1 MPTVPNESWSRAK
14 DVITILVVPAMA
26 WVFMQVGA
34 MSRMEIE
41 IRTLHSALSD
51 NKAAIQFLRDR
62 DSNVSQ
68 QIAKLEARFDALET
82 VLIGLQKTMD
92 KLDNKLEKLDA
103 RLDRVERQIA
113 AIPGTIP
120 FSHVTSLPQLPQLPQ
135 TLSPLT
141 ATTPAP
147 AVVP

>member
-1 MPTVPNESWSRAK
+1 MPTVSNESWSRAK

-41 IRTLHSALSD
+41 IRTLHSALTD
-51 NKAAIQFLRDR
+51 NKADIQYLRDR

-82 VLIGLQKTMD
+82 VLVGLQKTMD
-92 KLDNKLEKLDA
+92 KLDEKLEKLDA
-103 RLDRVERQIA
+103 RLDRVERQISAMSGA
-113 AIPGTIP
+113 AP
-120 FSHVTSLPQLPQLPQ
+120 FSHTPSLARPTHTFP
-135 TLSPLT
+135 TFT
-141 ATTPAP
+141 AKTPAP
-147 AVVP
+147 AVIP

>member
-1 MPTVPNESWSRAK
+1 MPAVPNESWSRAK
-14 DVITILVVPAMA
+14 DVITVLVVPAMA

-41 IRTLHSALSD
+41 IRTLHSALND
-51 NKAAIQFLRDR
+51 NKADIQYLRDR

-82 VLIGLQKTMD
+82 VLVGLQKTMD
-92 KLDNKLEKLDA
+92 KLDQKLEKLDG

-113 AIPGTIP
+113 AISGTTP
-120 FSHVTSLPQLPQLPQ
+120 FSQSVNSPRTSPTFPTFP
-135 TLSPLT
+135 TFT
-141 ATTPAP
+141 ATTPTP
-147 AVVP
+147 AVIP

>member
-14 DVITILVVPAMA
+14 DVITVLVVPAMA

-51 NKAAIQFLRDR
+51 NKADIQYLRDR

-68 QIAKLEARFDALET
+68 QIAKLEARFDAIET

-92 KLDNKLEKLDA
+92 KLDDKIEKLDA

-113 AIPGTIP
+113 AIPGTMP
-120 FSHVTSLPQLPQLPQ
+120 FSHVTSSPQVLPTFP
-135 TLSPLT
+135 TFT

-147 AVVP
+147 AVIP

>member
-14 DVITILVVPAMA
+14 DVITVLVVPAMA

-41 IRTLHSALSD
+41 IRTLHSALND
-51 NKAAIQFLRDR
+51 NKADIQYLRDR

-113 AIPGTIP
+113 AIPGTVP
-120 FSHVTSLPQLPQLPQ
+120 FSHVTSAPQSLPTFP
-135 TLSPLT
+135 TFT
-141 ATTPAP
+141 ATTPTP
-147 AVVP
+147 AVIP